1 MTGEPAN
8 MKSIEALLREMPVDL
23 QQEVED
29 FIHFI
34 AQKRRKRTRKRLSL
48 KWKGALSA
56 LKDKY
61 TSVEL
66 QHEIL
71 KHWGD

>member
-1 MTGEPAN
+1 MTRKPTN
-8 MKSIEALLREMPVDL
+8 TNNIETLIRELPPDL
-23 QQEVED
+23 TQEVED
-29 FIHFI
+29 FIQFI
-34 AQKRRKRTRKRLSL
+34 VQRRRGRTGKAPNL
-48 KWKGALSA
+48 KWRGALSA